1 MVLKRNPRW
10 LLILLFFCVG
20 KMFSAINFGDRRSAI
35 KILDGAKLNVLSSG
49 GNMAV
54 TDGSVVKKY
63 SGEIVGNDI
72 DFTDGI
78 LESDG
83 AESLL
88 TAVYDPADG
97 YDNINLTGDHYIK
110 AEPGRVYQTVSV
122 SGDNNTIEGQPR
134 FWENITLADANT
146 TLTFGLQ
153 NKLNKNVVMN
163 DGRLFLVDDLRL
175 CDDVQLTGQGRVILN
190 DRQFQFGGKD
200 LDWAGRIYWDH
211 ATDLVMNSKISLSTT
226 WSFGGTSYLN
236 GNGNIL
242 DLSQGGTLW
251 VRSGA
256 TLNLTDVKIKGL
268 GSGWFVF
275 EDQTSQIR
283 LSNVDIE
290 MDRTYSVTNGGIYV
304 EGPTTI
310 VTKDKLL
317 IFDLLGSMTVDGETL
332 WYDTLS
338 YNDSENIRPEV
349 PFDTDDVATGG
360 ESSHITLQNGGIIR
374 LAAGEGAG
382 EEIGDIYYNDAETK
396 VFTTNMFLSTDR
408 KLYVTDDVTID
419 GNNHYIQF
427 SRDTSSL
434 IEVSS
439 GKTLKFRD
447 VVLKDFSPD
456 HLGGAGSVEFE
467 DGTIIEMAKNDSL
480 SANWLFRGH
489 CILNGQGHIL
499 DVNSNQIQLNSSTL
513 TTNGGALLFED
524 VTLQGIED
532 SSGTPL
538 VRCLAG
544 SSTFSFADVI
554 WMQSGNY
561 TFNTG
566 HLAILGMLDMKNS
579 YTFAY
584 KTNRQSSI
592 ESDGSLIFDTGFTF
606 SYAPSIANRD
616 LISMADATSQLI
628 LNGCTLGSTS
638 TGLQLSNGTL
648 IIDHKNYLYNQ
659 DEDGTRG
666 VAISEAIA
674 FGDGANDLN
683 IEVMPGGNVELVT
696 GHLVYQNAN

>member
-1 MVLKRNPRW
+1 MESKRNFW
-10 LLILLFFCVG
+10 VLLILLFFNIGSV
-20 KMFSAINFGDRRSAI
+20 FATINFGSRNSAI
-35 KILDGAKLNVLSSG
+35 KIDGAKLHVLS
-49 GNMAV
+49 NHMTV
-54 TDGSVVKKY
+54 TDGSVIRKELGVI
-63 SGEIVGNDI
+63 SGSNIGFQDS
-72 DFTDGI
+72 I
-78 LESDG
+78 LESTG
-83 AESLL
+83 VEFLL
-88 TAVYDPADG
+88 TGTYDPTGDADV
-97 YDNINLTGDHYIK
+97 IRLTGKRTLK
-110 AEPGRVYQTVSV
+110 AEQGTVLPELRISN
-122 SGDNNTIEGQPR
+122 GGNILRGQPI
-134 FWENITLADANT
+134 FDQDITLEDSNA
-146 TLTFGLQ
+146 LLKVGIQ
-153 NKLNKNVVMN
+153 SRLNKSVVMN
-163 DGRLFLVDDLRL
+163 DGRLQLIDDLRL

-200 LDWAGRIYWDH
+200 LDWSGRIYWDH

-251 VRSGA
+251 VRNGS
-256 TLNLTDVKIKGL
+256 TLHLSNIKIKGL

-275 EDQTSQIR
+275 EDKDAQIR

-290 MDRTYSVTNGGIYV
+290 MDKTQTITNGGLYV

-349 PFDTDDVATGG
+349 FFDTNG
-360 ESSHITLQNGGIIR
+360 ESSHITLQNGGVIK
-374 LAAGEGAG
+374 LVEG
-382 EEIGDIYYNDAETK
+382 EEIGDIYYTEDKTL
-396 VFTTNMFLSTDR
+396 TQDLHLSTDR
-408 KLYVTDDVTID
+408 KMYVNEDVTID

-434 IEVSS
+434 IEVGS
-439 GKTLKFRD
+439 GYTLKFRD

-480 SANWLFRGH
+480 SVNLLFKGH

-499 DVNSNQIQLNSSTL
+499 DINSNYIRLYSSEL

-524 VTLQGIED
+524 ITLQGIGDDNAGIPLINCLDD
-532 SSGTPL
+532 S
-538 VRCLAG
+538 A
-544 SSTFSFADVI
+544 TFSFGDDVV

-561 TFNTG
+561 TFTPG
-566 HLAILGMLDMKNS
+566 HLAVLGNLEMKNN
-579 YTFAY
+579 YLFRY

-592 ESDGSLIFDTGFTF
+592 ESDGSLKFDTGFTF
-606 SYAPSIANRD
+606 SYEPVIGNRD
-616 LISMADATSQLI
+616 LILMADATSQLI

-638 TGLQLSNGTL
+638 TGLRLTKGTL
-648 IIDHKNYLYNQ
+648 VIDHKNLLYNQ
-659 DEDGTRG
+659 DEDATAATA
-666 VAISEAIA
+666 VSEAIC
-674 FGDGANDLN
+674 FGNGTAADDLS
-683 IEVMPGGNVELVT
+683 IEIMPGGNLAVAS
-696 GHLVYQNAN
+696 GQLVYNNAS